1 MSDLQLALL
10 AAGVA
15 VVGAVLAYN
24 KWQELQY
31 RRRAEA
37 SFRAEREDV
46 LLRGSP
52 PAPEPAAAERIEPF
66 VAAQD
71 RPVLEP
77 EAARG
82 TAAAPLLSEA
92 LDYIVTIEA
101 AEGLAGDEILAAI
114 DGVRHRCSKAVA
126 WEGFDEAE
134 SRWHPLR
141 ADRGYAQ
148 MRAGLQLV
156 DRRGAV
162 KPAEL
167 ETFAAGVRDAAA
179 GLGARAEVPDA
190 RPALARAAEIDR
202 FCGDVDICIA
212 LNVISP
218 AGAFSGAK
226 VRSLAEAAGLALE
239 PDGAFRRRDGSG
251 RVLYEL
257 ANLEPVAFEAETLKA
272 LTTRGLT
279 LQLDVPRAPGGERT
293 FVQFSEFA
301 QQLARSLGSNI
312 VDDNRRPLGSAGF
325 DAIRTQLRG
334 VYKSMEARGIDAG
347 GALALRLFS

>member
-15 VVGAVLAYN
+15 VVGAVLLYN
-24 KWQELQY
+24 KLQELQY

-46 LLRGSP
+46 LLRG
-52 PAPEPAAAERIEPF
+52 APAAPDPVVERIEP
-66 VAAQD
+66 VIETAPPRAPAAQ
-71 RPVLEP
+71 P
-77 EAARG
+77 G
-82 TAAAPLLSEA
+82 LSEA
-92 LDYIVTIEA
+92 LDYIVSVEA
-101 AEGLAGDEILAAI
+101 AEGLAGDAVLAAV
-114 DGVRHRCSKAVA
+114 DGVRHRCSKTVA
-126 WEGFDEAE
+126 WEGFHEDDA
-134 SRWHPLR
+134 RWHALR
-141 ADRGYAQ
+141 ADHGYTT

-156 DRRGAV
+156 DRRGA
-162 KPAEL
+162 ASAEEL

-190 RPALARAAEIDR
+190 RPALARAAELDR

-212 LNVISP
+212 LNILSA
-218 AGAFSGAK
+218 AGAFPGAK
-226 VRSLAEAAGLALE
+226 IRSLAEAAGLALE

-257 ANLEPVAFEAETLKA
+257 ANFEPVAFEAEALKA

-279 LQLDVPRAPGGERT
+279 LKLDVPRAPGGERT

-301 QQLARSLGSNI
+301 QQLARSLGASI
-312 VDDNRRPLGSAGF
+312 VDDNRKPLGAVAF
-325 DAIRTQLRG
+325 DAIRVQLRG
-334 VYKSMEARGIDAG
+334 VYKSMESRGIEAG